1 MKIVGT
7 EDYIGKVFYEPIGV
21 CAQIIP
27 FNYPLLMASWKI
39 APALA
44 AGCTIVLKPS
54 EYTPVNALEI
64 AQITQDIGLP
74 KGVFNVLNGYGFE
87 TGAMLVDHPDV
98 KKVAFTGSVITGK
111 TVAKNSSGELKS
123 VTLELGGKSPIIV
136 FDDSD
141 VENAVDWTIY
151 GIFGNKGEVCT
162 ATSRLLIQDSIQ
174 DKFIK
179 LLVEQAKKIV
189 VGNGLKKESNMG
201 PIISETQYKKI
212 LNFIEYAKN
221 EGGELLFGG
230 NKPKDSDLTPSKGY
244 FIEPTIF
251 KVTKE
256 MKIWKEE
263 IFGPVLSVLSFKTEE
278 EALELANNTV
288 YGLAGSIFTNDNER
302 FERLSR
308 KLEVGT
314 VWHNC
319 SQPVFYQTPFG
330 GKKSSGIGRELS
342 KVGLYNYLDPKTVLI
357 NSGNL
362 SSDFL
367 PK

>member
-1 MKIVGT
+1 
-7 EDYIGKVFYEPIGV
+7 
-21 CAQIIP
+21 
-27 FNYPLLMASWKI
+27 MASWKI

-54 EYTPVNALEI
+54 EYTPVNALEL
-64 AQITQDIGLP
+64 AQIAQDIGLP
-74 KGVFNVLNGYGFE
+74 KGVLNVVNGYGYE
-87 TGAMLVDHPDV
+87 TGALLVEHPDV
-98 KKVAFTGSVITGK
+98 NKVAFTGSVVTGK
-111 TVAKNSSGELKS
+111 TVAKNSSGDLKS

-136 FDDSD
+136 FEDSD
-141 VENAVDWTIY
+141 IEKAVDWTVY

-162 ATSRLLIQDSIQ
+162 ATSRLLIQESIQ
-174 DKFIK
+174 EKFIQ
-179 LLVEQAKKIV
+179 LLVQETKKIV
-189 VGNGLKKESNMG
+189 VGNGLKSESNMG
-201 PIISETQYKKI
+201 PIISETQYKKV
-212 LNFIEYAKN
+212 LNFIESAKD
-221 EGGELLFGG
+221 EGAELLVGG
-230 NKPKDSDLTPSKGY
+230 KKPQDSDLTPSKGY

-251 KVTKE
+251 KVTKD

-263 IFGPVLSVLSFKTEE
+263 IFGPVLSVLTFKSES

-288 YGLAGSIFTNDNER
+288 YGLAGSVFTKDHDR
-302 FERLSR
+302 FERLAR
-308 KLEVGT
+308 KLEIGT

-342 KVGLYNYLDPKTVLI
+342 KYGLENYLDPKTVLI
-357 NSGNL
+357 NSGNV